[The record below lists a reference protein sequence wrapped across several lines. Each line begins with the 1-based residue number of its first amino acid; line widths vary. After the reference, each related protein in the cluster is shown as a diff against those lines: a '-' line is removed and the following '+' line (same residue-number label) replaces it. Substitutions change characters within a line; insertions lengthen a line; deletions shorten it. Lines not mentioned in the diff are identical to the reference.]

1 MLIATSQERVLGSG
15 AAKQPCWEAKGGH
28 VIKGCTVA
36 GTGMGFQD
44 DQDQTMEETLFG
56 WWLFSWW
63 MASMVA
69 CHIEQKC
76 STPGHC
82 WCDVGVSLEF
92 LGQPLQERK
101 KRCECGCIVV
111 GVTVL

>member
-1 MLIATSQERVLGSG
+1 M
-15 AAKQPCWEAKGGH
+15 
-28 VIKGCTVA
+28 KGCAVA

-101 KRCECGCIVV
+101 KMCGCGCIVV
-111 GVTVL
+111 GVNSALKCVSRQEASHFPLVCPCS